1 MINFDDEIKNF
12 VNYQKLGYVA
22 TISSDGTPNLSPKGT
37 IAILDDSRLVFANIR
52 SPQTIENLSQN
63 PSTEINIVDPFSR
76 MGYRF
81 KGLASIISS
90 GDDFEKILDYF
101 NKKGIK
107 SKISHF
113 IVIDVKS
120 YSEVTSPSYDLGQK
134 KEDFVKKWKVREKAS
149 KFHNKFPYHDQKKF
163 HKKFFS
169 F

>member
-1 MINFDDEIKNF
+1 MIQFDDKIKNF
-12 VNYQKLGYVA
+12 VNFQKLGYVA
-22 TISSDGTPNLSPKGT
+22 TVSSDGTPNLSPKGT
-37 IAILDDSRLVFANIR
+37 ITILDDSRLVFANIR

-107 SKISHF
+107 SKISHV

-134 KEDFVKKWKVREKAS
+134 KEDLVKKWKEYY
-149 KFHNKFPYHDQKKF
+149 N
-163 HKKFFS
+163 
-169 F
+169 